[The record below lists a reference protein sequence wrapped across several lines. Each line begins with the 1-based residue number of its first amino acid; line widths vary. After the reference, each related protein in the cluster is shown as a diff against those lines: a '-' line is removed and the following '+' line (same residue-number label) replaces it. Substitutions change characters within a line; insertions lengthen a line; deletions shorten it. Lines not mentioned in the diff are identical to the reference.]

1 VVKITKKSKKVVP
14 KNNKNTNKIKAII
27 FDVNGVLMLGRGKD
41 VHEYMAQK
49 LKSNIERWFD
59 TIEPYWSEIV
69 KDESKTLS
77 FLTNVTQEYQIPESK
92 IGKLLRKAFKKRFKK
107 NRKLIKII
115 KKLNKKGY
123 KTAIFSDQTSFS
135 YDAFKKYNLDSIV
148 DITLWSQKEGLR
160 KPDMKFYKLLIKRLK
175 LPAKNCLF
183 VDNHDWN
190 LIPARKLGIKTIL
203 FEDNKQTINDLKSL
217 GVKW

>member
-1 VVKITKKSKKVVP
+1 MVKITKKSKKVVP

-190 LIPARKLGIKTIL
+190 LIPAKKLGIKTIL

>member
-1 VVKITKKSKKVVP
+1 MVKITKKSKKVVP

>member
-1 VVKITKKSKKVVP
+1 MVKITKKSKKVVP

-135 YDAFKKYNLDSIV
+135 YDAFEKYNLDSIV

-190 LIPARKLGIKTIL
+190 LIPAKKLGIKTIL

>member
-1 VVKITKKSKKVVP
+1 MVKITKKSKKVVL

>member
-1 VVKITKKSKKVVP
+1 VVKITKKSKKVVL

>member
-1 VVKITKKSKKVVP
+1 MVKITKKSKKVVL

-190 LIPARKLGIKTIL
+190 LIPAKKLGIKTIL